1 MTHTPLDTVETLLES
16 VLAETEGEDV
26 HYKLRTALQLVVVA
40 RDDHDRATATLSEAD
55 LDEDLRERLEDLG
68 YIE

>member
-1 MTHTPLDTVETLLES
+1 MSHTPLETVESLLES
-16 VLAETEGEDV
+16 VLEETSGEDV

-40 RDDHDRATATLSEAD
+40 RDDHDRAAATLSEAD
-55 LDEDLRERLEDLG
+55 LDDDLRERLEDLG